1 MQECLSSY
9 HLAFLVRRGSP
20 YTSLF
25 NQKIQRLVEAGFV
38 SFWKDSSRY
47 SLDLVNTIKLHKTGI
62 KVRDVQLTL
71 KNCYVWFLIALVGHF
86 FAAIVFICE
95 VLYSRRKKFT
105 LKRHPQVVMVTS
117 STQTENKQKHPTYL
131 TSVERRCPAKG

>member
-1 MQECLSSY
+1 MVQECISSY
-9 HLAFLVRRGSP
+9 HVAFLVRRGWP

-38 SFWKDSSRY
+38 SFWKESSRY
-47 SLDLVNTIKLHKTGI
+47 SLDLISTTKLHKTGI
-62 KVRDVQLTL
+62 KVRDVQLTVA
-71 KNCYVWFLIALVGHF
+71 NCYVWFLIALVGLF
-86 FAAIVFICE
+86 FAAIVFVCE

-105 LKRHPQVVMVTS
+105 LKKHPQVVMVTS

-131 TSVERRCPAKG
+131 TSV